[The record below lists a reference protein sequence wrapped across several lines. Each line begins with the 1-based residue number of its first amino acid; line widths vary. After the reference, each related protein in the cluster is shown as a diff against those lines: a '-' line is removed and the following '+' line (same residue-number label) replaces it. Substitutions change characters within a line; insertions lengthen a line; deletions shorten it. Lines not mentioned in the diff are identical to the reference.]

1 MNKQITNSILMV
13 RPIKFNF
20 NEETAVNNHYQHK
33 NDIKV
38 EEIQNKALKE
48 FDDFVNLLKQKGINV
63 HVIEDT
69 PLPPTPDSI
78 FPNNWFSTHEDKK
91 LVIYPM
97 FAKNRRMEIVKFKNK
112 LIDIVGEKN
121 IEIID
126 YSEKVKDMIFL
137 EGTGSIVLDRTNKK
151 AYCSLSPR
159 SDKNLFL
166 KFCNDLGYKPV
177 TFTSYQDGNE
187 IYHTNVMMGIGESKA
202 IICLDC
208 IEDIN
213 ERKKVIDELKE
224 NNKEIIEISLEQVK
238 YFLGNVLEV
247 EGKDSKRYIVISK
260 TAYNSMT
267 KEQIK
272 KIEKDTEIICADVS
286 TIEYYGGGSVR
297 CMLGEI
303 FIK

>member
-1 MNKQITNSILMV
+1 
-13 RPIKFNF
+13 
-20 NEETAVNNHYQHK
+20 
-33 NDIKV
+33 
-38 EEIQNKALKE
+38 
-48 FDDFVNLLKQKGINV
+48 
-63 HVIEDT
+63 
-69 PLPPTPDSI
+69 
-78 FPNNWFSTHEDKK
+78 
-91 LVIYPM
+91 
-97 FAKNRRMEIVKFKNK
+97 
-112 LIDIVGEKN
+112 
-121 IEIID
+121 
-126 YSEKVKDMIFL
+126 
-137 EGTGSIVLDRTNKK
+137 
-151 AYCSLSPR
+151 
-159 SDKNLFL
+159 
-166 KFCNDLGYKPV
+166 
-177 TFTSYQDGNE
+177 
-187 IYHTNVMMGIGESKA
+187 MMGIGESKA